1 MRKNTDIKIIST
13 TVPLATTVPF
23 PVSKAVAV
31 AIALLWA
38 GKKQQNGDIS
48 IVVKDQQDVAGK
60 IIL

>member
-1 MRKNTDIKIIST
+1 MRKNTDIKIIAT
-13 TVPLATTVPF
+13 TVPLAVAVPF

-38 GKKQQNGDIS
+38 GKKQRNGEIS
-48 IVVKDQQDVAGK
+48 VVVKIKQDAECK